1 MELYICK
8 TLNLGQGDVH
18 RMVTLT
24 LPPVLLGSTAV
35 WWWERWLRRDS
46 NSPLCVVQV
55 CGGDFMRN

>member
-24 LPPVLLGSTAV
+24 LPPVLLEAQRFGGGKGGSGGIQT
-35 WWWERWLRRDS
+35 
-46 NSPLCVVQV
+46 PLSVLCRSVV
-55 CGGDFMRN
+55 GTS